1 MLILNKLSLCK
12 LVLLILLFGGCNQD
26 EQGQNSFIF
35 GRYFGE
41 CIGDCGTFYKLTDQ
55 SLLPDN
61 EAYFNS
67 QKINFSNQP
76 LSETKENLV
85 RNLFKEFPKSLYDIK
100 EHIIGCPDCADQGGY
115 YLEVMENGVKHYWN
129 IDRWAPEIDEELKSY
144 LDKIDQTLIE
154 LKK

>member
-1 MLILNKLSLCK
+1 MLRLNKLIAFIIICNSFWLAGCCK
-12 LVLLILLFGGCNQD
+12 IEPE
-26 EQGQNSFIF
+26 EQLFIF

-41 CIGDCGTFYKLTDQ
+41 CVGDCGTFYKLTVQ
-55 SLLPDN
+55 SLLPDK
-61 EAYFNS
+61 EAYYNN

-76 LSETKENLV
+76 LSEIKENLV
-85 RNLFKEFPKSLYDIK
+85 RNLFKEFPKSLYNIK

-129 IDRWAPEIDEELKSY
+129 IDRWAPELDEELKSY